1 MPLLPLPIALMVA
14 LLVVLVKQV
23 PPMTGQRKPN
33 LLAPIASKVPY
44 LKLLLLAPV
53 PIALPE
59 QNRPQLVK
67 RPVKIVVPVNG
78 PMLPLPNLPLVARL
92 VLLVKKVLVAT

>member
-1 MPLLPLPIALMVA
+1 V
-14 LLVVLVKQV
+14 
-23 PPMTGQRKPN
+23 
-33 LLAPIASKVPY
+33 
-44 LKLLLLAPV
+44 
-53 PIALPE
+53 PE